1 MSKHCQVKR
10 SHELEQS
17 KVLTQN
23 STRKCLKLCGLKIGP
38 QMQNIQELYQHLD
51 VHG

>member
-17 KVLTQN
+17 KVLAHN
-23 STRKCLKLCGLKIGP
+23 LIGKCLKLFRLKIGP